1 MQAEMLLFLCAHH
14 FNFLSVSMW
23 MEGYML
29 QALSNLYL
37 FRLSHST
44 AWPFCCLCP
53 HLVRHW
59 LPPRMFRILWNKCWA
74 RGCFLRRDFS
84 NHPRSTSLAAQVPS
98 MGMTVSNQGSAC
110 QCFSCDPK
118 KQPPVPPTESWL
130 STGMFLQARDF
141 AVSPHS
147 V

>member
-1 MQAEMLLFLCAHH
+1 MNLMQAEMFLFLCAHH

-23 MEGYML
+23 MEGYLL
-29 QALSNLYL
+29 QTSYFGFHIPQDDPFVAYAHTLSG
-37 FRLSHST
+37 
-44 AWPFCCLCP
+44 
-53 HLVRHW
+53 
-59 LPPRMFRILWNKCWA
+59 I
-74 RGCFLRRDFS
+74 GCHQGCSGSSGTNVGLEVASWGGNFQTIQGL
-84 NHPRSTSLAAQVPS
+84 TSQAAQVPPV
-98 MGMTVSNQGSAC
+98 GMTVSNQGSAC
-110 QCFSCDPK
+110 QYFSCDPK